1 MSLYEE
7 KGLAMDPSKRALT
20 FASLAEKSPVA
31 PLSKGHRSVRT
42 LPFSE
47 KVFRLIAER
56 FYVHH
61 SISAIVSR
69 ADIPSFSVA
78 EVEMKD
84 AEGSTHFAE
93 GTRRHI
99 LNTLLS
105 HIDQNGVVYNC
116 RTSNAWEMDMALTAT
131 HFPHRGLTFAIIF
144 GCPLSIE
151 AEVIQRLSKAG
162 RGSSHPLVL
171 PGIFAEMERSRHIAV
186 VEKMIDQLE
195 SRIYELDFEGSGT
208 SSWGAKEREQIHR
221 DKREDFLD
229 TSYLKNGLISWR
241 NQLHK
246 MAKYGNNFDLQKTQE
261 RNHVA
266 TPQESRN
273 LSNELSMQNRD
284 TSQYG
289 APKMSEKS
297 HQLHKTNRKIL
308 DRLEHIIE
316 EYDDK
321 IRDCTMR
328 LDGMAMAT
336 QWVSPEEIISTSVKN
351 AFGSELNVNRHKGKR
366 M

>member
-7 KGLAMDPSKRALT
+7 KGLVMDPSKRALT
-20 FASLAEKSPVA
+20 FASLAEKSPVT

-47 KVFRLIAER
+47 EVFRLIAES

-61 SISAIVSR
+61 SISAVVSR
-69 ADIPSFSVA
+69 ADVPSFSVA

-84 AEGSTHFAE
+84 SEGSTYFAE
-93 GTRRHI
+93 GIRRII
-99 LNTLLS
+99 LNISSFNTDS
-105 HIDQNGVVYNC
+105 NAIVYNC

-151 AEVIQRLSKAG
+151 AEVIQRLSKAN

-186 VEKMIDQLE
+186 VERMIDQLE
-195 SRIYELDFEGSGT
+195 SRIYELDFEGSGS

-246 MAKYGNNFDLQKTQE
+246 MAKYGNNFELHKIQE
-261 RNHVA
+261 RDLVA
-266 TPQESRN
+266 TPQESSELPN
-273 LSNELSMQNRD
+273 VLSAPNSEPSKYGASELSRN
-284 TSQYG
+284 
-289 APKMSEKS
+289 S
-297 HQLHKTNRKIL
+297 HQIRKTNRKIL

-328 LDGMAMAT
+328 LDGMTMAT
-336 QWVSPEEIISTSVKN
+336 QWVSP
-351 AFGSELNVNRHKGKR
+351 
-366 M
+366 